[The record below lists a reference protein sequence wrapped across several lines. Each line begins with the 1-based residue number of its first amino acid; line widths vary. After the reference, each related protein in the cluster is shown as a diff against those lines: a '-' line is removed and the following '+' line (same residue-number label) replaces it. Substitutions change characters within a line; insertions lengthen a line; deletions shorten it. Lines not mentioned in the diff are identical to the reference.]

1 MSLVL
6 TPEQEMLRHT
16 AREFI
21 RAQAPI
27 SHFRALRDKCDSID
41 LSKGSSGKY
50 SDSMDPLCSDGFSR
64 ELWHALADLG
74 LVGLLFPEEVGGM
87 GLGFAELGLVLE
99 ELGVTLAVTPFM
111 STVLLSGGALMLG
124 GTAEQQQA
132 LLPEVCTG
140 EKILALAFQEG
151 PRFAPY
157 HCATTAQTSGTGFVL
172 QGEKVFVLDGHCC
185 DQLVVVARTSG
196 QASARDGLTL
206 FLVDANAP
214 GITRTRT
221 RLVDSRNAARIR
233 LEQVSVDSTA
243 VVGELGRGADL
254 LDQVLDRAT
263 IALSSEMLG
272 SAQEVFERTIA
283 YLKERK
289 QYGVPIGSFQALK
302 HRAAQ
307 LYGELELARSA
318 VLDALRGVDEAR
330 AEVPKLAS
338 IVKAQLSDVYLH
350 IANESIQM
358 HGGIGVTDELDIGF
372 FLKRAKVC
380 EQTFGDAA
388 WHRRRYATLE
398 GY

>member
-27 SHFRALRDKCDSID
+27 SHFRALRDKYDSNVV
-41 LSKGSSGKY
+41 SAGSQDKY
-50 SDSMDPLCSDGFSR
+50 SNSMDPLLADGFSR
-64 ELWHALADLG
+64 ELWRDLANLG

-111 STVLLSGGALMLG
+111 STVLLGGGAVMLG
-124 GTAEQQQA
+124 GTSEQKEA
-132 LLPEVCTG
+132 LLPQVCTG
-140 EKILALAFQEG
+140 EKVLALAFEEG
-151 PRFAPY
+151 LHFDPY
-157 HCATTAQTSGTGFVL
+157 RCATRAQSSGTGFL
-172 QGEKVFVLDGHCC
+172 LEGEKVFVLDGHCC
-185 DQLVVVARTSG
+185 NQLVVVARTSG
-196 QASARDGLTL
+196 EISARDGITL
-206 FLVDANAP
+206 FLVDASAP
-214 GITRTRT
+214 GISRTRT
-221 RLVDSRNAARIR
+221 RLIDSRNAARIR
-233 LEQVSVDSTA
+233 LEQVYVDETA
-243 VVGELGRGADL
+243 VVGELERGAEL
-254 LDQVLDRAT
+254 LDRVLDRAS

-302 HRAAQ
+302 HRASM

-318 VLDALRGVDEAR
+318 VIDALRGVDEDR
-330 AEVPKLAS
+330 ADVPKLAS
-338 IVKAQLSDVYLH
+338 IVKAQLTDVYLH
-350 IANESIQM
+350 VANESIQM

-380 EQTFGDAA
+380 EKTFGDAA